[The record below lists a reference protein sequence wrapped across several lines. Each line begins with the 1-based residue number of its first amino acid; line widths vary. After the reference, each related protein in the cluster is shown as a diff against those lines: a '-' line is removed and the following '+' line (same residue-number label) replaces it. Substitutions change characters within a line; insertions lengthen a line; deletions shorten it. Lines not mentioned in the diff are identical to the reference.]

1 MLEGFIDPS
10 RQVRLETDCRVP
22 ADGCEQVGIAEPVL
36 TGGYGDR
43 QIVELVSNGADA
55 ISQEEASSMAQGAL
69 SEMPNGLRRT
79 AGGQPR
85 GEEACKVFLAAGR
98 AEAVADH
105 ADGHTEGDDEGGGAL
120 ADGLKLRALPRRPGH
135 SDGVGADRSRA
146 SA

>member
-36 TGGYGDR
+36 AGGYGDR

-69 SEMPNGLRRT
+69 SEMPNGLR
-79 AGGQPR
+79 AADGQPR
-85 GEEACKVFLAAGR
+85 GEEACEVLLATGR

-105 ADGHTEGDDEGGGAL
+105 ADGHTEGGDEGGGAL
-120 ADGLKLRALPRRPGH
+120 ADGLKLRALPGRPGR
-135 SDGVGADRSRA
+135 SDGVGAAHSRA
-146 SA
+146 RA